1 MASTIKLKNGSGAPT
16 TGDLVQGEPALDLT
30 NKRLYTENASGV
42 VIEVGTNPST
52 IDINAG
58 TIDGTV
64 IGGSTAAAITGT
76 TITGTSFVSS
86 GDMTFGD
93 NDKAIFGAGSDLQIF
108 HDGASS
114 TTYFI
119 EGNATGNM
127 EFRASGLRLKEGD
140 GGNYYF
146 LGVAGGSS
154 SIYHNGSKK
163 LETTTTGIDV
173 TGTVTA
179 DGLITN
185 TAGTST
191 L

>member
-93 NDKAIFGAGSDLQIF
+93 SDKAIFGAGNDLQIY
-108 HDGASS
+108 HDGSNS
-114 TTYFI
+114 YISDEGTGGLILTTNGAAVYI
-119 EGNATGNM
+119 Q
-127 EFRASGLRLKEGD
+127 K
-140 GGNYYF
+140 GNYRNI
-146 LGVAGGSS
+146 G
-154 SIYHNGSKK
+154 
-163 LETTTTGIDV
+163 
-173 TGTVTA
+173 
-179 DGLITN
+179 
-185 TAGTST
+185 
-191 L
+191 